1 MSKTERNIRRG
12 IFLIVLALLLI
23 LLCGAVRPRCEPA
36 TESYFVKP
44 GDTLWS
50 IAQEFKQPGQDTRKY
65 IDEIKR
71 INGISALIREGQE
84 IKIIK

>member
-1 MSKTERNIRRG
+1 MKRG
-12 IFLIVLALLLI
+12 IFLLAVAVFLI
-23 LLCGAVRPRCEPA
+23 LLCGAVRPRCEPV

-50 IAQEFKQPGQDTRKY
+50 IALEYKEPGQDTRKY

-71 INGISALIREGQE
+71 INGISALIYEGQE
-84 IKIIK
+84 ILIIK

>member
-23 LLCGAVRPRCEPA
+23 LLCGAVHPMCEPV

-50 IAQEFKQPGQDTRKY
+50 IALEHKQPGQDTRKY

-71 INGISALIREGQE
+71 INGISALIYEGQE
-84 IKIIK
+84 IQIIK

>member
-23 LLCGAVRPRCEPA
+23 ILCGAVRPRCEPA

-50 IAQEFKQPGQDTRKY
+50 IALEYKQPGQDARKY

-71 INGISALIREGQE
+71 INRISALIREGQE

>member
-1 MSKTERNIRRG
+1 MKRG
-12 IFLIVLALLLI
+12 IFLLAVAVFLV
-23 LLCGAVRPRCEPA
+23 LLCGAVRPRCEPV

-50 IAQEFKQPGQDTRKY
+50 IALEDKEPGQDTRKY

-71 INGISALIREGQE
+71 INGISALIYEGQE
-84 IKIIK
+84 ILIIK

>member
-36 TESYFVKP
+36 TESYYVKP

-50 IAQEFKQPGQDTRKY
+50 IALEYKQPGQDTRKY

-71 INGISALIREGQE
+71 INGIDALIYEGQE
-84 IKIIK
+84 ILIIK